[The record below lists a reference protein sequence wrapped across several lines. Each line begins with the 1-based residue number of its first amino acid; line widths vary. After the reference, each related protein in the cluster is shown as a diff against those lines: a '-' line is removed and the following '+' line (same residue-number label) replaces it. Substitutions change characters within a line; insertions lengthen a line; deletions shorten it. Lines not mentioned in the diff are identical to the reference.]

1 MERMSQEQNNGN
13 GNGSPNNGNGHKSSR
28 NGSAAKTRTD
38 HNNSNNNNNNNNNST
53 SSETSA
59 ANSNKQHASHSSSNH
74 ETDEKGGLLGFIF
87 GGKKDHTAN
96 NRQSS
101 MASPQHIVKLP
112 QVPDTMTMKSEAP
125 SDRERIETEIIKSL
139 IESYFN
145 IVRKNFLDLV
155 PKTIMYFLVNHCRDS
170 VQNELVSEL
179 YKDDHIQ
186 DLMVSEVEWSGVKWN
201 GNGTATIR
209 NTTQL
214 TQQQPLT
221 PSAER
226 NR

>member
-13 GNGSPNNGNGHKSSR
+13 GNGSPNNGNGGHKSSR

-186 DLMVSEVEWSGVKWN
+186 DLMVSEVEWSGV
-201 GNGTATIR
+201 
-209 NTTQL
+209 
-214 TQQQPLT
+214 
-221 PSAER
+221 E
-226 NR
+226 